1 MKKMSWFI
9 LCAFCLFSL
18 EAGAVTARSVQ
29 TFGGSKMA
37 LSGAMSKARQGD
49 FKTGP
54 FILATINDGNVPDV
68 PDDGQPDDNK
78 PDDGGDSDNPTV
90 DPMLEEIA
98 RQRTVCLSN
107 NVGISN
113 TFVWADKNSDTSN
126 YNYMIENVENPE
138 NNACF
143 VRVDIRSSDER
154 VDMSGV
160 KSKYFVMGT
169 DMTCGTWVDEA
180 MLEERILDAT
190 KKGRTWGTIASV
202 VGSAGVGV
210 AAMEGFGN
218 KLIGGKVMGQKA
230 LEERA
235 LLRSQILALKK
246 SNKAK
251 FDEIIKALKVLEEEC
266 NSDVWKDAEK
276 PVDCNS
282 ENNLFIGLK
291 ADLN

>member
-1 MKKMSWFI
+1 
-9 LCAFCLFSL
+9 
-18 EAGAVTARSVQ
+18 
-29 TFGGSKMA
+29 
-37 LSGAMSKARQGD
+37 
-49 FKTGP
+49 
-54 FILATINDGNVPDV
+54 
-68 PDDGQPDDNK
+68 
-78 PDDGGDSDNPTV
+78 
-90 DPMLEEIA
+90 
-98 RQRTVCLSN
+98 
-107 NVGISN
+107 
-113 TFVWADKNSDTSN
+113 
-126 YNYMIENVENPE
+126 
-138 NNACF
+138 
-143 VRVDIRSSDER
+143 
-154 VDMSGV
+154 
-160 KSKYFVMGT
+160 MGT

-246 SNKAK
+246 SNEAK
-251 FDEIIKALKVLEEEC
+251 YKEIINALDVLEKEC